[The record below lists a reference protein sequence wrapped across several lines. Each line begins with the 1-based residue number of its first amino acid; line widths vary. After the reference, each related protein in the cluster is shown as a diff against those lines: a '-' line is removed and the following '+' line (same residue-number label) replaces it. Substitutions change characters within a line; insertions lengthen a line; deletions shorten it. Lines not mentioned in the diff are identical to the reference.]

1 MRSGIYLDTSAW
13 FGVLSERAPQ
23 HGRLR
28 GAYHE
33 LIRRGERLVT
43 TNLVVA
49 EMHGLLLRRLGR
61 DVALDYLD
69 TLSTEATHHVRF
81 IDRQLAT
88 AAIDR
93 WLRPFRDQRFS
104 LVDAVSFELMRLE
117 GIRTAFALDRHF
129 AAAGFQ
135 MMPDSQ

>member
-13 FGVLSERAPQ
+13 FGVLSEREPR
-23 HGRLR
+23 HGQLR

-33 LIRRGERLVT
+33 LIGRGERLVT

-81 IDRQLAT
+81 VDRQMAT

-93 WLRPFRDQRFS
+93 WIRPFRDQRFS
-104 LVDAVSFELMRLE
+104 LCDAVSFELMRQE

-129 AAAGFQ
+129 ATAGFG
-135 MMPDSQ
+135 MVPADR